1 MSLRNLKSAEDVR
14 RHYDQEAATYQSGE
28 GFKVLL
34 GEKRLRR
41 QLFSTARG
49 KILDVACGTGENFPY
64 FPAGSDVT
72 AIELSAAMLEQAK
85 VRARKLGLQANFQ
98 QMNAQQLEFEDNS
111 FDTVTSALST
121 CTFPDPIMALREMGR
136 VCKPDGR
143 ILLFEHGLAR
153 YRWMANYQHRKA
165 QQQYDSQACRWNQN
179 PFQLVTDAGLT
190 LVSTNRALLGIYY
203 IIEAAPAK

>member
-1 MSLRNLKSAEDVR
+1 MSLRNLKSVEDVR
-14 RHYDQEAATYQSGE
+14 RHYDHEAATYQVGE
-28 GFKVLL
+28 GFKFLL

-41 QLFSTARG
+41 RLFSTARG
-49 KILDVACGTGENFPY
+49 KILDVACGTGENFP
-64 FPAGSDVT
+64 FFSAGSDVT
-72 AIELSAAMLEQAK
+72 AIELSTAMLEQARR
-85 VRARKLGLQANFQ
+85 RARKLGLQVNLQ
-98 QMNAQQLEFEDNS
+98 QMDAQHLEFAVNS

-165 QQQYDSQACRWNQN
+165 QQQYDNQACRWNQD

-190 LVSTNRALLGIYY
+190 LTNTSRALLGIYY
-203 IIEAAPAK
+203 IIEA